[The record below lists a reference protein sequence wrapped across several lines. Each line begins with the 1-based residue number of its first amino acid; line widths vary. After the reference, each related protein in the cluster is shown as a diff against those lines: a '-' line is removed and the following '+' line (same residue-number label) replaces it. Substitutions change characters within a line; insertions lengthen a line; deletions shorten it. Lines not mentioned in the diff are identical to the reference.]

1 MRSHDPK
8 LFAKVV
14 ILGQRI
20 QMNSQAML
28 SLLSRITSGGKG
40 KRDDTLKKQISIALK
55 DLETCLKEFDLHTG
69 IDMIAV
75 LSKNVLLT
83 EGFILLIAIGFM
95 IFIFKS
101 KKLFK
106 NDDDILPKENQKEL
120 L

>member
-40 KRDDTLKKQISIALK
+40 KRDDMLKKQISTALK

-69 IDMIAV
+69 IDMSPALERLASGFDSLEKDDMTGLYNRLQELYREDYLATV
-75 LSKNVLLT
+75 VELSKQ
-83 EGFILLIAIGFM
+83 E
-95 IFIFKS
+95 
-101 KKLFK
+101 
-106 NDDDILPKENQKEL
+106 
-120 L
+120 

>member
-28 SLLSRITSGGKG
+28 SLLSRITSGGKR
-40 KRDDTLKKQISIALK
+40 KRDDILKKKIATALK

-69 IDMIAV
+69 IDMSPALERLASCLDSLEKDDMTGLYNRLQELYREDYLATV
-75 LSKNVLLT
+75 VELSKQ
-83 EGFILLIAIGFM
+83 E
-95 IFIFKS
+95 
-101 KKLFK
+101 
-106 NDDDILPKENQKEL
+106 
-120 L
+120 